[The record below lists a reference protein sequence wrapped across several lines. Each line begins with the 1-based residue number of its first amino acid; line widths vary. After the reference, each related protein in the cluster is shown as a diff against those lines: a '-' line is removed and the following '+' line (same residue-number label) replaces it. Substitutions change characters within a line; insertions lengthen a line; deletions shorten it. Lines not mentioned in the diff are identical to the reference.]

1 MKMNGKIL
9 IVEDEFIIAEDL
21 RKILEKAGY
30 EISGIA
36 PSVPKALE
44 IIKLKRPAWVFVD
57 IQLTGKLTGLDLA
70 ASLNEMEIPFIY
82 VSANSNQGV
91 LELAKA
97 TKPYGF
103 MVKPFREKDVLV
115 ALDIAIY
122 RHENNLESK
131 LVKEV
136 ALQGEVL
143 QILESRND
151 WQTKIMA
158 ILASFH
164 NHIPFDYF
172 AVCWDDENRGNNG
185 MAYLKE
191 DGDIFQ
197 FLSIEQLASRIGK
210 TREDLLTAKSKGIVP
225 KDAIFYGG
233 PDFEQMLDQNPFRK
247 LISREFELGSI
258 LLQPVSLPV
267 SGKLLFSFYNRDG
280 KAYKQEHVA
289 WLERLQLLLIQI
301 GDKLLSHQQSPEI
314 PNPMIADPREAVE
327 EPVIEIIDRSEELG
341 LVGSSEAFDKI
352 KEQLKVVAPFDISV
366 LILGESGTGKERVA
380 QAIHRISDRRTKP
393 LVKVNCGAI
402 PAALMESEL
411 FGHEKGAFT
420 SAVNRRIGKFE
431 EAIGGTIFLDEI
443 GELPLDL
450 QVKLL
455 CVLQEKEIVRV
466 GGSQVIK
473 TDVRVIAATN
483 RNLEKEV
490 AEGRFRLDLYYRLN
504 VFPLTLPPLR
514 RRKEDI
520 AALSAYFLKA
530 LSKKMGKT
538 VTSMSEQVGYAL
550 QAYEWPGNIRE
561 LENILERGILLSAG
575 SVLTHVDL
583 PEKTLQDAA
592 AAGGGEQGVKT
603 YKEMEKEYI
612 FSVLKKCGGRIGGPG
627 GAAEMLDLAPTTL
640 ISKMNKLG
648 IVKKFTT

>member
-1 MKMNGKIL
+1 MNGKIL

-70 ASLNEMEIPFIY
+70 VSLNELEIPFIY
-82 VSANSNQGV
+82 VSANSNQSV

-122 RHENNLESK
+122 RHENNLEAK

-136 ALQGEVL
+136 ALQSEVL
-143 QILESRND
+143 QVMESSND
-151 WQTKIMA
+151 WRSQMSAIMA
-158 ILASFH
+158 AFH
-164 NHIPFDYF
+164 RHITFDYF
-172 AVCWDDENRGNNG
+172 AVCWEDENHGKNEI
-185 MAYLKE
+185 AFLKD
-191 DGDIFQ
+191 DGGSFE
-197 FLSIEQLASRIGK
+197 FLSVEELAVRVGK
-210 TREDLLTAKSKGIVP
+210 TEQELYAAKASGVFP
-225 KDAIFYGG
+225 EEAVYYGG
-233 PDFEQMLDQNPFRK
+233 NDFEYMLNQNPFRK
-247 LISREFELGSI
+247 IIAREFELGSV
-258 LLQPVSLPV
+258 LMQPVELP
-267 SGKLLFSFYNRDG
+267 KKRKFLCSFYNRDSH
-280 KAYKQEHVA
+280 AFKQEHVA
-289 WLERLQLLLIQI
+289 WLERLQLLLIQV
-301 GDKLLSHQQSPEI
+301 GDKLLSYHTNAPVAEVQQVNDTVYEVLVP
-314 PNPMIADPREAVE
+314 AVE
-327 EPVIEIIDRSEELG
+327 TSLKSEEFG
-341 LVGSSEAFDKI
+341 LVGSSDAFDNI
-352 KEQLKVVAPFDISV
+352 KEQLSVVAPFDISV

-380 QAIHRISDRRTKP
+380 QAIHRLSDRKAKP
-393 LVKVNCGAI
+393 LVKVNCAAI

-420 SAVNRRIGKFE
+420 SAINRRIGKFE

-466 GGSQVIK
+466 GGNQIIK

-514 RRKEDI
+514 KRKEDI
-520 AALSAYFLKA
+520 AELSAHFLKN
-530 LSKKMGKT
+530 LSKKMGKN
-538 VTSMSEQVGYAL
+538 VTSMSDQVGYAL

-561 LENILERGILLSAG
+561 LENIIERGILLTSG
-575 SVLTHVDL
+575 PVLTRVDL
-583 PEKTLQDAA
+583 PEKTLQEAA
-592 AAGGGEQGVKT
+592 ANASDTPIKT
-603 YKEMEKEYI
+603 FKEMEKDYI

-648 IVKKFTT
+648 IVKKFTA

>member
-1 MKMNGKIL
+1 MNGKIL

-70 ASLNEMEIPFIY
+70 ASLNELEIPFIY
-82 VSANSNQGV
+82 VSANSNQSV

-122 RHENNLESK
+122 RHENNLENK
-131 LVKEV
+131 LIKEV
-136 ALQGEVL
+136 ALQAEVL
-143 QILESRND
+143 QVLENSRD
-151 WQTKIMA
+151 WKLKMAA
-158 ILASFH
+158 ILTAF
-164 NHIPFDYF
+164 NRHIPFDYF
-172 AVCWDDENRGNNG
+172 AVCWEDETLGHNG
-185 MAYLKE
+185 MAFLK
-191 DGDIFQ
+191 DGGGGFE
-197 FLSIEQLASRIGK
+197 FLSVEHLAVRVDKTEQQLLA
-210 TREDLLTAKSKGIVP
+210 AKSSGVFP
-225 KDAIFYGG
+225 SEAVYYSGN
-233 PDFEQMLDQNPFRK
+233 DFEHMINQNPFRK
-247 LISREFELGSI
+247 IISREFELGSV
-258 LLQPVSLPV
+258 LMQPVILPIRN
-267 SGKLLFSFYNRDG
+267 KLLCSFYSRDSKG
-280 KAYKQEHVA
+280 YKQEHVA

-301 GDKLLSHQQSPEI
+301 GDKLLSYHKSPPRAEIQHEARTILLEQVSEIEI
-314 PNPMIADPREAVE
+314 PPRN
-327 EPVIEIIDRSEELG
+327 EELG
-341 LVGSSEAFDKI
+341 LVGSSDSFDTI
-352 KEQLKVVAPFDISV
+352 KEQLNVVAPFDISV

-380 QAIHRISDRRTKP
+380 QAIHRLSDRKTKP
-393 LVKVNCGAI
+393 LVKVNCAAI

-420 SAVNRRIGKFE
+420 SAINRRIGKFE

-514 RRKEDI
+514 KRKEDI
-520 AALSAYFLKA
+520 AELSAFFLKN
-530 LSKKMGKT
+530 LSKKMGKN
-538 VTSMSEQVGYAL
+538 VTSMSDQVGYAL
-550 QAYEWPGNIRE
+550 KTYDWPGNIRE
-561 LENILERGILLSAG
+561 LENIIERGILLTNG
-575 SVLTHVDL
+575 NILTHVDL
-583 PEKTLQDAA
+583 PEKTMQEAA
-592 AAGGGEQGVKT
+592 ANGGESPIKT
-603 YKEMEKEYI
+603 FKEMEKEYI